1 MKRNKVFPKYWNIF
15 NALNRFTVNI
25 KFINQRAH
33 LYLRAY
39 SPTCY
44 PNNSLNRTIN
54 QTSNVIN
61 IHDLFANAKQGVA
74 GNNLY
79 LQRSFQ

>member
-1 MKRNKVFPKYWNIF
+1 MRSTDSP
-15 NALNRFTVNI
+15 VNI
-25 KFINQRAH
+25 KFVNQRAH

-39 SPTCY
+39 SQTCY